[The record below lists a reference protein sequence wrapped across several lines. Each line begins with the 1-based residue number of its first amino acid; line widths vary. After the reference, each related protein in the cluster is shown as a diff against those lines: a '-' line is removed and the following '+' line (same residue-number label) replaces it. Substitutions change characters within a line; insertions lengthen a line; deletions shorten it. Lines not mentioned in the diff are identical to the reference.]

1 MQSQL
6 PIPHSLTDWLWFL
19 LANFI
24 TFSGGVGF
32 WSWLTNRKK
41 SKAETH
47 ESVVRSRSLEVQ
59 STVSAGDVV
68 LRYIDRLSNAEATI
82 IDQKVELVECREK
95 ADEAE
100 ALRAANKLLENQL
113 QESEVQRKYWE
124 GEARKR
130 W

>member
-1 MQSQL
+1 MQSQFS
-6 PIPHSLTDWLWFL
+6 IPHSVQEWFWFL

-41 SKAETH
+41 VKAETH
-47 ESVVRSRSLEVQ
+47 ESTIRSRSLEIQ

-82 IDQKVELVECREK
+82 IDQKQELVEWKEK
-95 ADEAE
+95 ASEAE
-100 ALRAANKLLENQL
+100 ALRAANDLLEKQL
-113 QESEVQRKYWE
+113 QESILQAKYWE
-124 GEARKR
+124 NESKKR
-130 W
+130 R